1 MQSAFDAAMFSAM
14 SERPNVEFSGTPAA
28 LSPEAPLQRRVS
40 HQEDKMPTKK
50 QLEEEVEAIR
60 AQLYQERQDHGNYVR
75 HLKETAYKMA
85 RESMRVKMVL
95 AERDGYDEAL
105 PIVRLEE
112 GHDGVNVVVA
122 NA

>member
-1 MQSAFDAAMFSAM
+1 
-14 SERPNVEFSGTPAA
+14 
-28 LSPEAPLQRRVS
+28 
-40 HQEDKMPTKK
+40 MPTKK

-85 RESMRVKMVL
+85 CESMRVRHVL
-95 AERDGYDEAL
+95 AERDGYYEAL
-105 PIVRLEE
+105 HIVRLEK

-122 NA
+122 NVELRDRPQAAGPA